1 MPNHVTNDIIIV
13 GTDKDIKAVR
23 EFMKGD
29 YSDGE
34 KNPFD
39 FNQLVKMPKQLGV
52 TLSQ

>member
-34 KNPFD
+34 KNPFHIHIMD
-39 FNQLVKMPKQLGV
+39 LM
-52 TLSQ
+52 TT